1 MCTTNRIAVAA
12 LVSAG
17 ALAAS
22 GAAPGSIPSATGPVD
37 AHDDGSRVVISF
49 SHAGL
54 PAFMVD
60 EKDRALAEALAL
72 FPVRWDE
79 ISREIP
85 GMDPQVATL
94 INTAIVALARPTRL
108 AIVSNP
114 DNPDGGAW
122 GYGLIVSVQV
132 QDKRDAERM
141 DAIVRDLVAQA
152 DLPSEPEPSNRFEGM
167 MEMQLQQVGLAAFGP
182 RKADDGWRYEFL
194 IGSVGDPDSY
204 FNAAPGLDGF
214 TEVGNFRI
222 DAGGLEP
229 LMAFAP
235 MFAQGNEQAMD
246 AIRQFQEMDLM
257 GDDPVAL
264 DVRVGYTDNESVAYT
279 TIENARKLGEFM
291 HFPEGTL
298 SMADL
303 AVVPADAEFAW
314 VGRGDFA
321 FVADAIEDMAESGVE
336 VEEGLAA
343 FEEFTGVDPLA
354 DVVDSLGG
362 TMAMYTSD
370 TTGGGSLL
378 SAVALIS
385 FKDRQRFVDA
395 INRLADVGNHAAE
408 GIPIP
413 ISTASV
419 TLAQWQYEGIDLL
432 SLRFPGL
439 PVPLELSAAITN
451 DWLIV
456 GVSPQAVIAAAAQA
470 SGGGDSILNNPLFV
484 QAFPRGKS
492 LVSISFVSPDRL
504 LRDGYPYVNMLC
516 TGVANLM
523 RSSADPDRVPDLL
536 MPVFHDLASGVRA
549 QVEYSYW
556 AGPNLVTETHSD
568 RSAVVTASIAA
579 GGIVRFAPAIL
590 AAAAAI
596 GMAAQDGMVMGE
608 IDDGFSSL
616 IAPIFRPAGP
626 VPLPQQI
633 AALYVLNAWAE
644 QKPAGDLSAPAG
656 IER

>member
-1 MCTTNRIAVAA
+1 MFTTNRIAVAT

-17 ALAAS
+17 ALAAG
-22 GAAPGSIPSATGPVD
+22 GAAPGSIPAATGPVD

-54 PAFMVD
+54 PAFMAD

-72 FPVRWDE
+72 FPIRWDE

-85 GMDPQVATL
+85 GMDPQIATL

-114 DNPDGGAW
+114 DNADGGAW
-122 GYGLIVSVQV
+122 GYGLIASVQV
-132 QDKRDAERM
+132 EDKRDAERM
-141 DAIVRDLVAQA
+141 DAIVRDLLAQA
-152 DLPSEPEPSNRFEGM
+152 GLPSEPEPSNRFEGM
-167 MEMQLQQVGLAAFGP
+167 MELQLPPVGLAAFGP
-182 RKADDGWRYEFL
+182 REANDGWRYEFL

-204 FNAAPGLDGF
+204 FDVASGLDGF
-214 TEVGNFRI
+214 NELANFRI
-222 DAGGLEP
+222 DAGGLESI
-229 LMAFAP
+229 MKFAP
-235 MFAQGNEQAMD
+235 MFAQGNEEATE
-246 AIRQFQEMDLM
+246 AIQQFQQMDLM

-264 DVRVGYTDNESVAYT
+264 DVRVGYTDDEAIAYT
-279 TIENARKLGEFM
+279 TIENARKLGDFM
-291 HFPEGTL
+291 QFPQGAL

-321 FVADAIEDMAESGVE
+321 FVADAIDDMAESGLE
-336 VEEGLAA
+336 VDEVLGA
-343 FEEFTGVDPLA
+343 FEEFTGVDPVA
-354 DVVDSLGG
+354 DIFDSLGG
-362 TMAMYTSD
+362 TMAVYTSD

-395 INRLADVGNHAAE
+395 MNRLVEVGNNAAE
-408 GIPIP
+408 EIPIP
-413 ISTASV
+413 ISTVSV
-419 TLAQWQYEGIDLL
+419 TLAQWQHDGIDLL

-439 PVPLELSAAITN
+439 PVPLELAAAMTN

-456 GVSPQAVIAAAAQA
+456 GISPQAVIAAAAQA
-470 SGGGDSILNNPLFV
+470 SGGGDSILNNPLFA

-492 LVSISFVSPDRL
+492 LISISFVSPDRL

-523 RSSADPDRVPDLL
+523 RSSEDPDRVPDLL
-536 MPVFHDLASGVRA
+536 MPVFHDLARGVRA
-549 QVEYSYW
+549 QVEFSYW
-556 AGPNLVTETHSD
+556 AGPDLVTETHSD

-579 GGIVRFAPAIL
+579 GGIVRFAPAIV

-596 GMAAQDGMVMGE
+596 GLAAQEGRVMGE
-608 IDDGFSSL
+608 IDEGLSSL
-616 IAPIFRPAGP
+616 VARVLRPGGP
-626 VPLPQQI
+626 VPLPQQ
-633 AALYVLNAWAE
+633 
-644 QKPAGDLSAPAG
+644 
-656 IER
+656 

>member
-1 MCTTNRIAVAA
+1 MFTTNRIAVAA

-17 ALAAS
+17 ALAAG
-22 GAAPGSIPSATGPVD
+22 GAAPGSIPAATGPVD
-37 AHDDGSRVVISF
+37 AHDDRSRVVISF

-54 PAFMVD
+54 PAFMAD
-60 EKDRALAEALAL
+60 EKDRPLAEALAL

-85 GMDPQVATL
+85 GMDPQIATL

-114 DNPDGGAW
+114 DNADGGAW
-122 GYGLIVSVQV
+122 GYGLIASVQV
-132 QDKRDAERM
+132 EDKRDAERM
-141 DAIVRDLVAQA
+141 DAIVRDLLAQVN
-152 DLPSEPEPSNRFEGM
+152 LPSEPRPSDRFEGM
-167 MEMQLQQVGLAAFGP
+167 MELQVPPVGLAAFGQ
-182 RKADDGWRYEFL
+182 READDGWRYEFL

-204 FNAAPGLDGF
+204 FKTAPGLDGF
-214 TEVGNFRI
+214 TEVANFRI

-229 LMAFAP
+229 LMALAP
-235 MFAQGNEQAMD
+235 IFAQGNEEATE
-246 AIRQFQEMDLM
+246 AIQQFQQMDLM

-264 DVRVGYTDNESVAYT
+264 DIRVGYTDNEAIAYT
-279 TIENARKLGEFM
+279 TIENARKLGDFM
-291 HFPEGTL
+291 QFPRGAL

-321 FVADAIEDMAESGVE
+321 FVADAIADMAESGVE
-336 VEEGLAA
+336 VDEALAA
-343 FEEFTGVDPLA
+343 FEEFTGVDPVA
-354 DVVDSLGG
+354 DIFDSLGG
-362 TMAMYTSD
+362 TMAVYTSD

-395 INRLADVGNHAAE
+395 MNRLVEVGNNAAE
-408 GIPIP
+408 EIPIP
-413 ISTASV
+413 ISTVSI
-419 TLAQWQYEGIDLL
+419 TLAQWQHDGIDLL

-439 PVPLELSAAITN
+439 PVPLELAAAMTN

-456 GVSPQAVIAAAAQA
+456 GISPQAVIAAAAQA
-470 SGGGDSILNNPLFV
+470 SGGGDSILNNPLFA

-492 LVSISFVSPDRL
+492 LLSISFMSPDRL

-523 RSSADPDRVPDLL
+523 RSSEEPDRVPDLL
-536 MPVFHDLASGVRA
+536 MPVFHDLARGVRA
-549 QVEYSYW
+549 QVEFSYW
-556 AGPNLVTETHSD
+556 AGPDLVTETHSD

-579 GGIVRFAPAIL
+579 GGIVRFAPAIV

-596 GMAAQDGMVMGE
+596 GLAAQEHRVMGE
-608 IDDGFSSL
+608 IDDGLSSL
-616 IAPIFRPAGP
+616 ITAVLGPGGP
-626 VPLPQQI
+626 VPLPQQV
-633 AALYVLNAWAE
+633 AALYVLNAWAGQE
-644 QKPAGDLSAPAG
+644 PEGDLLLPVEHG
-656 IER
+656 R